1 MLGLSEENLEKLA
14 QDTSAIKTSRR
25 DLPYVIS
32 KVLFFLTCGYLLL
45 LSILNLKSSLG
56 CDFVKEISVVL

>member
-1 MLGLSEENLEKLA
+1 VAIMSGKIHVGLSEENLERLA

-32 KVLFFLTCGYLLL
+32 KVSFFIVDISLL
-45 LSILNLKSSLG
+45 K
-56 CDFVKEISVVL
+56 